1 MADIAQG
8 NRAELI
14 LNPGDVYRVSTGGS
28 ATVEAVYGAP
38 AGTTTVTAST
48 QDFGPY
54 AANAKLIVRAVSGPA
69 SYSINQPIAI
79 TGRQNSTGQTVLDDA
94 SREVVG
100 NSISIFSPPTSDTSG
115 ILVAAYA
122 ARMAGGGIVQLPN
135 ATIPLSASL
144 PLYSGVKY
152 RGAAKVITYPG
163 IPDGRMF
170 PASGTVLTGN
180 GTFPAFALNETD
192 LGSPLANGAAF
203 SAAGVTDCGIS
214 DVVLDGFTFGV
225 KAGALYN
232 PSCWWSYFERIVVLN
247 STQWGVWFENFQH
260 CVFNDIITVDASVG
274 QQHYG
279 SSGGSSGGLLLN
291 PGNSD
296 MRGIYATISSSK
308 GLQTRGIRFNARG
321 AWVNSLNDI
330 NCTSI
335 QCNRTVTG
343 QTTPLSQTANL
354 PASGTDITVSDGSK
368 FVLDLPVV
376 FSSSGSGVYQY
387 QVYFVQYIS
396 GNTIRVANTMGGS
409 AISLNAARSTTIS
422 SYGFPAIEITGTGAG
437 TMQPCQFGGID
448 AENMS
453 TALIYMQNAQGITLD
468 ANYVMDGRSADC
480 DNTFVARNSTGVI
493 RCHGS
498 KNGKATTDFTNDCS
512 VMYFGDKAVN
522 STFGNSIAIGP
533 GVWRSTESAATN
545 GVALGSMV
553 ISMRKTYG
561 PEMWI
566 SNGHAGLHLNSS
578 LSVAQKVL
586 ANGNTVNGT
595 GNAVSFVLNA
605 GAGGAVTL
613 PAITAATPDVSNV
626 GLTVMLTNPTANA
639 CTVNTSSSQN
649 IIGLGASGTSISIA
663 ANSCAI
669 LQACNNG
676 GTYYWARYA

>member
-1 MADIAQG
+1 MTTQSTYK
-8 NRAELI
+8 
-14 LNPGDVYRVSTGGS
+14 DVMLKKV
-28 ATVEAVYGAP
+28 AP
-38 AGTTTVTAST
+38 DGTE
-48 QDFGPY
+48 
-54 AANAKLIVRAVSGPA
+54 
-69 SYSINQPIAI
+69 
-79 TGRQNSTGQTVLDDA
+79 VLDDA
-94 SREVVG
+94 DRSVVG
-100 NSISIFSPPTSDTSG
+100 NSISIFSPATTDTAG
-115 ILVAAYA
+115 ILIAAYA
-122 ARMAGGGIVQLPN
+122 AKMAGGGIVQLPS
-135 ATIPLSASL
+135 ATIALEAPL
-144 PLYSGVKY
+144 PFYDGVKY
-152 RGAAKVITYPG
+152 RGAAKVVTFPG
-163 IPDGRMF
+163 IPDGRMI
-170 PASGTVLTGN
+170 PSSGTVLTGN
-180 GTFPAFALNETD
+180 GTFPAFAVNDTD
-192 LGSPLANGAAF
+192 LASPLANSAAF
-203 SAAGVTDCGIS
+203 SAAGVVDCGIS
-214 DVVLDGFTFGV
+214 DVVLDGFTFGI

-260 CVFNDIITVDASVG
+260 CVFNGIITVDATVG

-279 SSGGSSGGLLLN
+279 SSGGSAGGLLLN

-321 AWVNSLNDI
+321 AYANSLNDI

-335 QCNRTVTG
+335 QCNRTGTG
-343 QTTPLSQTANL
+343 STTPLSQTATI
-354 PASGTDITVSDGSK
+354 PASGTDITVTDGSK
-368 FVLDLPVV
+368 FVVDLPVV
-376 FSSSGSGVYQY
+376 FSSSGSGLYQY
-387 QVYFVQYIS
+387 QTYFIQYVS
-396 GNTIRVANTMGGS
+396 GNTIRVAHTMGGS
-409 AISLNAARSTTIS
+409 AISLNSARSSTIS
-422 SYGFPAIEITGTGAG
+422 SFGFPAVEITGTDAG

-468 ANYVMDGRSADC
+468 ANYVMDGRSVDC

-493 RCHGS
+493 RCHGA
-498 KNGKATTDFTNDCS
+498 KNGKATTDFSTDCG
-512 VMYFGDKAVN
+512 VMYFGDKYVN
-522 STFGNSIAIGP
+522 STFGNSNTLGP

-553 ISMRKTYG
+553 ISMRKTFG

-566 SNGHAGLHLNSS
+566 SNGHSGVHLNSS

-595 GNAVSFVLNA
+595 GNAVSFVLSA

-613 PAITAATPDVSNV
+613 PAVTAATPDVNNI

-676 GTYYWARYA
+676 GTYYWARFA